1 MPTVIYIIKN
11 SDVAVPTRF
20 EGHSRD
26 LLEFSLKF
34 PTPDLK
40 SCFVRSLTFLA
51 ETNNTNFYW
60 YSVNYNEAHW

>member
-1 MPTVIYIIKN
+1 MPNKN
-11 SDVAVPTRF
+11 NDVAVPTRF

-51 ETNNTNFYW
+51 ETNIHKFY
-60 YSVNYNEAHW
+60 